1 MKKKYNNLPLR
12 SGVGIVVLNKK
23 NQVFLAKRID
33 NPKNFWQMPQGGVD
47 KGEEYYDA
55 AIRELKEETSIKT
68 ISLIKEIDD
77 LTTYLLPN
85 HLIGIIWK
93 GKYKGQKQKWFIVR
107 FNGEER
113 EININTKHPEFLD
126 WKWVDIDDLTNQVV
140 EFKDNSLSILTS
152 SIFNTKDSDKN
163 YIKNTISESEKE
175 LSNDEIDDQKKFL
188 LNHKIEVLKS
198 LSIN

>member
-1 MKKKYNNLPLR
+1 MNKKYKNLPLR

-47 KGEEYYDA
+47 NGEDFYQA

-68 ISLIKEIDD
+68 ISLIKEIDG

-85 HLIGIIWK
+85 HLVGIIWK

-107 FNGEER
+107 FNGEEK
-113 EININTKHPEFLD
+113 EININTKNPEFLD
-126 WKWVDIDDLTNQVV
+126 WKWVNIDDLTNEVV
-140 EFKDNSLSILTS
+140 EFKIHVYKQ
-152 SIFNTKDSDKN
+152 IQR
-163 YIKNTISESEKE
+163 E
-175 LSNDEIDDQKKFL
+175 LY
-188 LNHKIEVLKS
+188 KI
-198 LSIN
+198 I